1 MCSNPVEVIEFV
13 RRHLYA
19 VQASTAATGA
29 PQAALIG
36 FVANDDLELFFDTF
50 ESTRKS
56 TNLDR
61 DPRIA
66 FVIGGGAGDERTVQY
81 EGVVDVPNGTEFENF
96 QRQYFAAFPDALR
109 RRALPGIR
117 YYRVS
122 PRWVRF
128 SNFNLTPP
136 LVAEFTGD
144 AFTSWG

>member
-1 MCSNPVEVIEFV
+1 MSSDPSDVIEFV
-13 RRHLYA
+13 KRHLYA
-19 VQASTAATGA
+19 VQASTAANGA
-29 PQAALIG
+29 PQAALV
-36 FVANDDLELFFDTF
+36 VANDDLELFFDTF

-56 TNLDR
+56 ANLDR
-61 DPRIA
+61 DRRIA

-81 EGVVDVPNGTEFENF
+81 EGVVDVPKGTDLERF
-96 QRQYFAAFPDALR
+96 QQQYFAAFPDSQR
-109 RRALPGIR
+109 RRGIPGIR

-136 LVAEFTGD
+136 LVEEYTGD

>member
-1 MCSNPVEVIEFV
+1 MSSNPLEVIEFV
-13 RRHLYA
+13 KRHLYA
-19 VQASTAATGA
+19 VQASTAGSGA

-50 ESTRKS
+50 ESTRKAA
-56 TNLDR
+56 NLDR
-61 DPRIA
+61 DRRVA

-81 EGVVDVPNGTEFENF
+81 EGIVDVPTGTELERF
-96 QRQYFAAFPDALR
+96 QQQYFAAFPDGLR
-109 RRALPGIR
+109 RRGLPGIR
-117 YYRVS
+117 YYRAS

-128 SNFNLTPP
+128 SNFNQTPP